1 MALALV
7 PLKDLVQA
15 KTRLAGLLRPSER
28 RALAQA
34 MVEDVLTV
42 LTDHPDIEQVTLVS
56 DDPGA
61 NLLASNYGVDCWP
74 EYSLGARGL
83 NAVIERASARLLAAA
98 DETLLVLHGDL
109 PLLTTESISRALAC
123 QRASNG
129 LVVGCDRHGR
139 GTNLLAF
146 KRTSVPQ
153 FCFGVDSCA
162 RHLASA
168 RSKGVPAQVLQ
179 ESGIALDV
187 DEPDDLA
194 EFMTSL
200 NTQGGGHTSALLRAT
215 GLGARVQLA
224 LATLLES
231 DEPADKGRLS

>member
-1 MALALV
+1 MARALV

-42 LTDHPDIEQVTLVS
+42 LTDHPEITQVTLVS

-61 NLLASNYGVDCWP
+61 KLLASNYGVDCWS
-74 EYSLGARGL
+74 EHSLGVRGL
-83 NAVIERASARLLAAA
+83 NALIERASARLLAVV
-98 DETLLVLHGDL
+98 DEPLLVLHGDL
-109 PLLTTESISRALAC
+109 PLLTGESITRALAC
-123 QRASNG
+123 QRALNG
-129 LVVGCDRHGR
+129 LVVGCDRHGT

-146 KRTSVPQ
+146 QRISVPQ

-168 RSKGVPAQVLQ
+168 RSSGVPAQVLQ
-179 ESGIALDV
+179 DSGIALDV

-194 EFMTSL
+194 AFMSSPDTEDS
-200 NTQGGGHTSALLRAT
+200 GHTSALLRAT
-215 GLGARVQLA
+215 GLGARIQLA
-224 LATLLES
+224 LATLFDS
-231 DEPADKGRLS
+231 DETADKGRLS

>member
-98 DETLLVLHGDL
+98 DETL
-109 PLLTTESISRALAC
+109 
-123 QRASNG
+123 
-129 LVVGCDRHGR
+129 
-139 GTNLLAF
+139 
-146 KRTSVPQ
+146 
-153 FCFGVDSCA
+153 
-162 RHLASA
+162 
-168 RSKGVPAQVLQ
+168 
-179 ESGIALDV
+179 
-187 DEPDDLA
+187 
-194 EFMTSL
+194 
-200 NTQGGGHTSALLRAT
+200 
-215 GLGARVQLA
+215 
-224 LATLLES
+224 
-231 DEPADKGRLS
+231 

>member
-34 MVEDVLTV
+34 MVQDVLTV
-42 LTDHPDIEQVTLVS
+42 LTEHPEIERVTLVS

-61 NLLASNYGVDCWP
+61 NLLASNYGVDCWS
-74 EYSLGARGL
+74 EHSLGARGL
-83 NAVIERASARLLAAA
+83 NVVIERASARLLALV
-98 DETLLVLHGDL
+98 DEPLLVLHGDL
-109 PLLTTESISRALAC
+109 PLLTTASISRALAC
-123 QRASNG
+123 QRASKG
-129 LVVGCDRHGR
+129 LVVGCDRHGT

-146 KRTSVPQ
+146 NRTSVPQ

-168 RSKGVPAQVLQ
+168 RSNGVPAQVLQ
-179 ESGIALDV
+179 EPGIALDV

-194 EFMTSL
+194 VFMSSPDTAGS
-200 NTQGGGHTSALLRAT
+200 GHTSALLRAT

-224 LATLLES
+224 LATLFES
-231 DEPADKGRLS
+231 DQPADKGRLS